1 MMSLNR
7 KGAKVAKGCR
17 GFLVAGYGEISSNEE
32 NQQCQEN
39 GNGALEVRKSF
50 SNRRL

>member
-32 NQQCQEN
+32 NQQCQKN
-39 GNGALEVRKSF
+39 GKGTLQVGKSL